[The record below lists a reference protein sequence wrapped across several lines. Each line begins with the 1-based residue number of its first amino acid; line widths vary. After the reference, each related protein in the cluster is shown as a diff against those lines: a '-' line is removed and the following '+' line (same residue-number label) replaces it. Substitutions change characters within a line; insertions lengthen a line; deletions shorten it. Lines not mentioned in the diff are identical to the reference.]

1 MSDRGGSASAEVGG
15 GTVGDFQT
23 QLAAAAEDRAE
34 SWTAVA
40 DVLGVPDEARTA
52 RLRSG
57 EQALAWLQH
66 CRWLGPDADFL
77 AAPATTLQAYAR
89 AARRRDAGD
98 DLAALAVDHA
108 HLVGP
113 AGTVIATH
121 AGVVAELCR
130 AESAA
135 WAAGD
140 MPAGRAARTDER
152 AIIDAEVVPRLVPI
166 AVALAG
172 QAEAHVWRTIGRTL
186 LAVLSVETGTDH
198 MAAAG

>member
-1 MSDRGGSASAEVGG
+1 MSERGGSASAEVGG

-34 SWTAVA
+34 SWAAVA
-40 DVLGVPDEARTA
+40 DVLDVPDEARTA

-57 EQALAWLQH
+57 DQAAAWLQH
-66 CRWLGPDADFL
+66 CRWLGPDADVL
-77 AAPATTLQAYAR
+77 AAPATTLETYAR
-89 AARRRDAGD
+89 ASRRRDAGD
-98 DLAALAVDHA
+98 DLTALAVGHA
-108 HLVGP
+108 RLVGP
-113 AGTVIATH
+113 EGTVIATH
-121 AGVVAELCR
+121 AAAVAELCR
-130 AESAA
+130 VESAA

-152 AIIDAEVVPRLVPI
+152 AVLDAEVVPRLVPI
-166 AVALAG
+166 AVALVHE
-172 QAEAHVWRTIGRTL
+172 AEGHVWRTIGRTL